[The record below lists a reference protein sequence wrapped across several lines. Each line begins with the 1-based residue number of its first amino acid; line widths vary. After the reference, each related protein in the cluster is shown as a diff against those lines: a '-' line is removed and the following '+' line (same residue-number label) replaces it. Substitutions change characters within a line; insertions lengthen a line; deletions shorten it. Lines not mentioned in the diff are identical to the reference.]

1 MRLKRTLIIT
11 VGSVLLAL
19 LAIILIQTGLGV
31 DSEVTLRDSNRPEI
45 VGED

>member
-1 MRLKRTLIIT
+1 MRLKRTLIIM
-11 VGSVLLAL
+11 VSSVLLAL
-19 LAIILIQTGLGV
+19 LFIILIQTGLGV

>member
-1 MRLKRTLIIT
+1 MRVKRALIIT
-11 VGSVLLAL
+11 IASIALAL
-19 LAIILIQTGLGV
+19 LFIILIQTGLGV

>member
-1 MRLKRTLIIT
+1 MRLKRVLIIA

-19 LAIILIQTGLGV
+19 LTIILIQTGLGV

>member
-1 MRLKRTLIIT
+1 MALKRTLIIAAAA
-11 VGSVLLAL
+11 VLLAL
-19 LAIILIQTGLGV
+19 LFIILIQTGLGV

>member
-1 MRLKRTLIIT
+1 MRLKRALVFAIAGTA
-11 VGSVLLAL
+11 LAL
-19 LAIILIQTGLGV
+19 LFIILIQTGLGV